1 MSKTNRLEE
10 IPKKILREN
19 LNILATFLN
28 NDIHTCIKKEE
39 FPNILKT
46 TDITPALTN
55 MTNQTTD

>member
-1 MSKTNRLEE
+1 M
-10 IPKKILREN
+10 REN